1 MEHKSGNLT
10 GLYMAEEEELGVLP
24 DVPVFVERE
33 PNSYGDFG
41 GSFAMTTRKP
51 ITHDRQ
57 YRKGDVSDNN
67 PGAAFNEDFTLT
79 NMIDPFQAFLF
90 ADAREKAS
98 SAPLNGV
105 FRDITG
111 VTATTFTA
119 AAGLA
124 AFQPGHIVLASNFGE
139 PSNNGIDIVTAAA
152 SATLTVEGPREVEAD
167 PPADARLDAVGYMF
181 AVGDLSI
188 AVDADSVTLIAVAA
202 DFTTLQLVPGEWI
215 AVGGDSALTRFADA
229 GNNAPF
235 YGQVAT
241 VEAKALSLVKTTGV
255 QAANAGAGKE
265 MQIFFGTVI
274 KNEDDCALIKQRSF
288 TMERQ
293 YGCGVGNV
301 EAEYVGG
308 CVANQIT
315 INVPTP
321 GADAK
326 VNVDVAYIATR
337 SYERTEAEGILAGTR
352 VLALNE
358 PVYKPGINVYR
369 NRLAVIDETTLNP
382 TGLVAFNQSLTMV
395 INNNLGG
402 NKAIETFGN
411 SAINIGELGISGSLS
426 SYFNGVDTVRKVR
439 EGAELTWDLI
449 LTRNN
454 HAVIL
459 DLASIGLG
467 SAKNNVSANE
477 PITVPLDASAG
488 KGRYGYTMLVSF
500 FRYVPTA
507 LVSNNVAG

>member
-10 GLYMAEEEELGVLP
+10 GLFMAEEESLGVLP
-24 DVPVFVERE
+24 ATPVFVERE

-90 ADAREKAS
+90 ADGREKPS
-98 SAPLNGV
+98 SAPLNGT
-105 FRDITG
+105 FRNITA
-111 VTATTFTA
+111 VTATTFAA

-124 AFQPGHIVLASNFGE
+124 AFLPGHIVLASGFGE
-139 PSNNGIDIVTAAA
+139 PSNNGIDIVTAAV
-152 SATLTVEGPREVEAD
+152 SGTLTVAGPREIEAA
-167 PPADARLDAVGYMF
+167 PPVLARLDAVGFMF
-181 AVGDLSI
+181 DAGDLSLN
-188 AVDADSVTLIAVAA
+188 VDLDSVTLISTAG
-202 DFTTLQLVPGEWI
+202 DFTTLSLTPGEWI
-215 AVGGDSALTRFADA
+215 GVGGDSALTRFAD
-229 GNNAPF
+229 NAPF
-235 YGQVAT
+235 YGQVAEIT
-241 VEAKALSLVKTTGV
+241 PDELRLVKTTGV
-255 QAANAGAGKE
+255 QVDDAGAAKE
-265 MQIFFGTVI
+265 IQIFFGTVI
-274 KNEDDCALIKQRSF
+274 KNEDDCNLIKQRSF

-293 YGCGVGNV
+293 YGCGVGV

-326 VNVDVAYIATR
+326 VNVDVAYIATS
-337 SYERTEAEGILAGTR
+337 SYERTAAEGLLEGDR

-369 NRLAVIDETTLNP
+369 NRLAVIDEQTLNP

-411 SAINIGELGISGSLS
+411 SAINIGELGISGSLA

-454 HAVIL
+454 HAVVL

-467 SAKNNVSANE
+467 SAKNNVAANE
-477 PITVPLDASAG
+477 PITVPLEASAG
-488 KGRYGYTMLVSF
+488 KGKYGYTMLVSF
-500 FRYVPTA
+500 FRYVPNA
-507 LVSNNVAG
+507 LVANKTA